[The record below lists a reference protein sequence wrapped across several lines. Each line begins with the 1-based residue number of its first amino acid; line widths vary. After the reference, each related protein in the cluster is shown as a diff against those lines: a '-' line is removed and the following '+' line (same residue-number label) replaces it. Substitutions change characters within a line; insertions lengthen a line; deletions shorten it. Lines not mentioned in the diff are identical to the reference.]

1 MYNFGLSDRN
11 SKTTLRIPIRN
22 KFSNR
27 NNYEEFFELGRAT
40 IHNNNEFNEFRIFEV
55 NVKKLDDL
63 KLENPISFIKIDVEG
78 HEIEVMQGAIKIIK
92 KNKPIL
98 LVEIEERYSK
108 KKVIDT
114 INYINS
120 LGYKSFYCDEEKLI
134 NIGALANLDAY
145 NNYIFKPNKSF
156 FN

>member
-1 MYNFGLSDRN
+1 MNTY
-11 SKTTLRIPIRN
+11 TL
-22 KFSNR
+22 K
-27 NNYEEFFELGRAT
+27 
-40 IHNNNEFNEFRIFEV
+40 FNEFRIFEV

-78 HEIEVMQGAIKIIK
+78 HEIEVIQGAIKVIK

-134 NIGALANLDAY
+134 NTGALANLDEY
-145 NNYIFKPNKSF
+145 NNYIFKPN
-156 FN
+156 